1 MYIPVTAA
9 RSPYHCCCPLS
20 LLLPFVLAA
29 VVLLLFKPIYKY
41 TNIQKNQIYKITK
54 QCRNTSCVFT
64 SAVVCAVIKYK
75 SFCVRNITYLMLT
88 TMVKK
93 FKQKSLLVVG
103 QVIITNLL

>member
-20 LLLPFVLAA
+20 LLPLSFSFSNL
-29 VVLLLFKPIYKY
+29 Y